1 MICCV
6 QQAMAGDTLRS
17 MRDIPVHARLMTM
30 DELGNIYVIRDD
42 NTLIRYNDKGDS
54 TGFYRSVLN
63 GDIGQVDATNPLR
76 ILLYYPAYAKVVLL
90 DRMLSEKVQTDLR
103 RQQIISAPAVAT
115 ASDGRLWVYDPF
127 NARLLKLDETGEM
140 VRTSNDLRQQIP
152 FVPNPSFILE
162 RDRRV
167 YVCDS
172 AKGLLIFDQFANYV
186 NTIPLPGI
194 RSLQAFGDQVVYR
207 TGNELHSYDLK
218 LMTEK
223 ILLLP
228 ATATEAVVQAQIG
241 PATVAVLYPARLVI
255 YTAPLR

>member
-6 QQAMAGDTLRS
+6 QQVLAGDTLRS
-17 MRDIPVHARLMTM
+17 MRDIPVHAHLMTM

-63 GDIGQVDATNPLR
+63 GDIGQIDATNPLR

-103 RQQIISAPAVAT
+103 RQQILSAPAVAT

-127 NARLLKLDETGEM
+127 NARLLKLDEAGEM
-140 VRTSNDLRQQIP
+140 VRTSNDLRQQIS

-172 AKGLLIFDQFANYV
+172 TKGLLIFDQFANYV

-194 RSLQAFGDQVVYR
+194 RSLQAYGDQVVYR
-207 TGNELHSYDLK
+207 VGNELRSYDLK

-223 ILLLP
+223 VLPLP
-228 ATATEAVVQAQIG
+228 AAGAEAIIQAQIG
-241 PATVAVLYPARLVI
+241 PTTVAVLYPTRLVI
-255 YTAPLR
+255 YASPLR